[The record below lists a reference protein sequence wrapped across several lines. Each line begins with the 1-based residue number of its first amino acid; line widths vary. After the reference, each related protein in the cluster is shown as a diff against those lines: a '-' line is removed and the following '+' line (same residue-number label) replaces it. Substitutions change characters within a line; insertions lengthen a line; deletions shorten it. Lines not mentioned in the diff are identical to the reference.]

1 MIHLL
6 SDTLLGH
13 TCLIS
18 LRAKLPLKF
27 LCADL
32 LFFLVMLQC
41 LNDCFVGMFF
51 ACAEFF
57 LVKLLTHMED
67 FSVTACGVSDNKTTG
82 EDKIA
87 FISKKMFIK
96 TTRLYEKSMH
106 LPLEL
111 HVHVYPRLVC

>member
-1 MIHLL
+1 MSYIPQ
-6 SDTLLGH
+6 SKAA
-13 TCLIS
+13 I
-18 LRAKLPLKF
+18 KF

-96 TTRLYEKSMH
+96 TTRLYEKSYASSFGTTCTCISMACM
-106 LPLEL
+106 LSFIMLTDNL
-111 HVHVYPRLVC
+111 LAF

>member
-1 MIHLL
+1 MSYIPQ
-6 SDTLLGH
+6 SKAA
-13 TCLIS
+13 I
-18 LRAKLPLKF
+18 KF

-57 LVKLLTHMED
+57 LVKLMLTHMED

-87 FISKKMFIK
+87 FIFKKMFIK

-111 HVHVYPRLVC
+111 HVHVYPWLVC

>member
-1 MIHLL
+1 MSYIPQ
-6 SDTLLGH
+6 SKAA
-13 TCLIS
+13 I
-18 LRAKLPLKF
+18 KF

-87 FISKKMFIK
+87 FISKKKCLLRPQDYMKNQCIFLWNYMYMYIQG
-96 TTRLYEKSMH
+96 LYVEFY
-106 LPLEL
+106 
-111 HVHVYPRLVC
+111 HVD